1 MTTSHKPTY
10 HPAIGR
16 VHAGGYRFDARRAQF
31 SSRELPAHMTL
42 KQRHDLKH
50 RDQEE
55 LKRALFDAERNI
67 DKLLKM
73 VNKERKKEWKEEE
86 GE

>member
-55 LKRALFDAERNI
+55 LKRALFDAE
-67 DKLLKM
+67 
-73 VNKERKKEWKEEE
+73 KKHRQTIKDGQQRKEEE